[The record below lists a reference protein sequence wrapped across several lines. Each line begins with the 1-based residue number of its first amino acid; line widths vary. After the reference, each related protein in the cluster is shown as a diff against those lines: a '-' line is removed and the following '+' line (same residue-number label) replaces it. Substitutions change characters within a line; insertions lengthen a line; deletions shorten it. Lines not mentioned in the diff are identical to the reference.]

1 MKLHLTLILLLLGG
15 FLFSQ
20 DNQEKKV
27 VGYILNDNNFSIE
40 GIHVLNNSNGEA
52 TITNTDGRF
61 EIKASLND
69 EIIFSGIQFTRK
81 KILLNK
87 ELFDSILLNIYLDE
101 YVNELDEVIV
111 NSSGL
116 SGNILDDLRN

>member
-1 MKLHLTLILLLLGG
+1 MKVHLILILLLFGG

-69 EIIFSGIQFTRK
+69 EIIFSK
-81 KILLNK
+81 K
-87 ELFDSILLNIYLDE
+87 ELNRFP
-101 YVNELDEVIV
+101 ELEEIITLIE
-111 NSSGL
+111 S
-116 SGNILDDLRN
+116 

>member
-20 DNQEKKV
+20 NNQEKKV

-61 EIKASLND
+61 EINQALMMRLYFQESSLL
-69 EIIFSGIQFTRK
+69 ERR
-81 KILLNK
+81 
-87 ELFDSILLNIYLDE
+87 Y
-101 YVNELDEVIV
+101 Y
-111 NSSGL
+111 
-116 SGNILDDLRN
+116 

>member
-52 TITNTDGRF
+52 TITNTESRD
-61 EIKASLND
+61 
-69 EIIFSGIQFTRK
+69 
-81 KILLNK
+81 KIRIS
-87 ELFDSILLNIYLDE
+87 FFI
-101 YVNELDEVIV
+101 
-111 NSSGL
+111 
-116 SGNILDDLRN
+116 